1 MELITTVSLITGII
15 TGLKTIKDLVPGGRT
30 EIKKEDAEELG
41 KQLVK
46 FEKEIIGL
54 ADLAGMVQSYRRLH
68 EDSLILGEGAN
79 NAVKTILTILMDP
92 EAIAIDPIAS
102 STLSDVAGRFSKLD
116 SSFTVIRQDIDN
128 SDQGTITA
136 HISQL
141 SSSVGRAGGY
151 VDSKKYEEY
160 KKELYKIGEAA
171 VKVSGL
177 TGSRVESLLR
187 ELERLS
193 RRR

>member
-15 TGLKTIKDLVPGGRT
+15 TGLKTIKDLVSGGRT

-46 FEKEIIGL
+46 FEKEIISL

-68 EDSLILGEGAN
+68 EDSLILEQGAN
-79 NAVKTILTILMDP
+79 NAVKTILMAP
-92 EAIAIDPIAS
+92 EAIDAIAS
-102 STLSDVAGRFSKLD
+102 SALSNIAGLFSKLD
-116 SSFTVIRQDIDN
+116 SSFTVIKQDIDN
-128 SDQGTITA
+128 NDQGTITA

-141 SSSVGRAGGY
+141 SSSVGRAEGY
-151 VDSKKYEEY
+151 VNSKNYEEY
-160 KKELYKIGEAA
+160 KKELYKIAEAA
-171 VKVSGL
+171 VRVSGL

-193 RRR
+193 GRIS

>member
-15 TGLKTIKDLVPGGRT
+15 SGLKTIKDLVSGGRT

-54 ADLAGMVQSYRRLH
+54 ADLAGTVQSYRRLH
-68 EDSLILGEGAN
+68 EDSLILEQGAN
-79 NAVKTILTILMDP
+79 NAVKTILMVP
-92 EAIAIDPIAS
+92 EVIDAIAS
-102 STLSDVAGRFSKLD
+102 SALSSVAGLFSKLD
-116 SSFTVIRQDIDN
+116 SSFTVIKQDIDN
-128 SDQGTITA
+128 NDQGTITA

-151 VDSKKYEEY
+151 VDSKNYEEY

-171 VKVSGL
+171 VRVSGL

-193 RRR
+193 GRR